1 MDGVELAGIL
11 KNLPAT
17 QTMPLV
23 LVSSV
28 SPRMSDSE
36 IACFAARLAKPIEAA
51 QLCTVL
57 CTVVRK
63 TAEDETTH
71 GQIRSTR
78 NIDQERPLRVLLA
91 EDNPINQK
99 VAIRMLTKLGY
110 RADAVA
116 NGAEAMQ
123 ALKQIPYDV
132 VLMDCQ
138 MPEMDG
144 YEATRQIRAREQEE
158 HREHVHIIAM
168 TANAM
173 QGDRELCLAAG
184 MDDYLAKPVRPNEL
198 QQALQRSRPA
208 RPFDEDAVGLA
219 APNDPS
225 KAP

>member
-1 MDGVELAGIL
+1 
-11 KNLPAT
+11 
-17 QTMPLV
+17 
-23 LVSSV
+23 V
-28 SPRMSDSE
+28 SPPLGESPKEPGPDR
-36 IACFAARLAKPIEAA
+36 R
-51 QLCTVL
+51 
-57 CTVVRK
+57 R
-63 TAEDETTH
+63 
-71 GQIRSTR
+71 R
-78 NIDQERPLRVLLA
+78 LRVLLA

-99 VAIRMLTKLGY
+99 VALRMLAKLGY
-110 RADAVA
+110 RADVTA
-116 NGAEAMQ
+116 NGLEVLQ
-123 ALKQIPYDV
+123 ALQTTPYDV
-132 VLMDCQ
+132 ILMDCQ

-144 YEATRQIRAREQEE
+144 YEATRHIRAREQEE